1 MIITFTKMCCRF
13 FTTMTHYHM
22 LIDKTRTLGGWKFLT
37 QTYIWKKIWFF
48 FKIFKT
54 MVIAY
59 LRQTLF
65 DFQNLSLFRKL
76 MKILI
81 NLKCGRTATQ
91 PLSLV
96 PLPLKILF
104 NFIYLVWFY
113 HLISLILWLN
123 FSKLTLLF

>member
-1 MIITFTKMCCRF
+1 MNLAVHDFTKICCRF

-37 QTYIWKKIWFF
+37 QTYICKQIWFF
-48 FKIFKT
+48 FKSFKT
-54 MVIAY
+54 VVIAY

-104 NFIYLVWFY
+104 NFIACYL
-113 HLISLILWLN
+113 LGLILSSYFTYLMIK
-123 FSKLTLLF
+123 FL